1 MSSILDILTFSH
13 AAGSN
18 NPKVITQENLY
29 LANNLVFNVVQ
40 TDPDDTDALQEEQQM
55 WVTKWKRALVHGY
68 QSRISCDAN
77 NAIGPFTQLPVKG

>member
-1 MSSILDILTFSH
+1 MGQSTIKIQRPVQSAPYLFPLLLINMSSILDILTFSH

-55 WVTKWKRALVHGY
+55 WVTK
-68 QSRISCDAN
+68 
-77 NAIGPFTQLPVKG
+77 